1 MQYNPYHVANPPT
14 LAVIDDSSLE
24 SWRVQARIWW
34 SLTWRCLLY
43 SALVS
48 AVIGAILGGGATVL
62 GFPMSSIQPYLNLSN
77 NTVPLLCSLF
87 ALRATLP
94 QIWKG
99 YRLELVPN
107 GL

>member
-1 MQYNPYHVANPPT
+1 M
-14 LAVIDDSSLE
+14 
-24 SWRVQARIWW
+24 QARIWW